1 LQFFYFVFSFLKVK
15 CGSTIHNRV
24 AHAIDIVYCGFII
37 FVLENFSALSWYS
50 SKQKETQKRYKS
62 RLPKLDSH
70 SPSETS
76 HVSTNHHHHHH
87 QNPQT
92 LLNKSQSI
100 RLHRILSLH
109 HSIIHTSC
117 FRSSHNSWRHL
128 SSAWKPP
135 IQCQLLLPNNPQ
147 CLL

>member
-1 LQFFYFVFSFLKVK
+1 MLLIYILFSRIFFNIELKNKYCIFFYFVFSF
-15 CGSTIHNRV
+15 
-24 AHAIDIVYCGFII
+24 CGFII

-76 HVSTNHHHHHH
+76 HVSTTPHHRHRH

-92 LLNKSQSI
+92 LLNKSRSI
-100 RLHRILSLH
+100 RLRRILSLH
-109 HSIIHTSC
+109 HSVIHTNC
-117 FRSSHNSWRHL
+117 FRSSHNSRRHL
-128 SSAWKPP
+128 SSA
-135 IQCQLLLPNNPQ
+135 
-147 CLL
+147 